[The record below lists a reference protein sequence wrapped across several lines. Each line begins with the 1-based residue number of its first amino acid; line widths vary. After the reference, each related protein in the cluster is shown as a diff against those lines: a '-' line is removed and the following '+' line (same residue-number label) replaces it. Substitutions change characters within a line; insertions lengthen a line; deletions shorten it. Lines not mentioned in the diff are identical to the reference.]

1 VRYTGRYLSGLP
13 GYIFPGCKPH
23 VVTREEME
31 TTKTQLSDD
40 HRICNQELI
49 IELFGRG
56 EEASKICKICLPF
69 PQLTRGMKEQE

>member
-1 VRYTGRYLSGLP
+1 
-13 GYIFPGCKPH
+13 
-23 VVTREEME
+23 ME